1 MLEGDQRPFG
11 FCNHHIGKSCV
22 IWLANEDREEAL
34 SILLL
39 KVFNNLLLWYHCP
52 LSQVHSQDF
61 PGGPVV
67 KTPCFQCQGHGFDP
81 CLGN

>member
-11 FCNHHIGKSCV
+11 FSIHHIGKSCV

-61 PGGPVV
+61 PGGPVI
-67 KTPCFQCQGHGFDP
+67 
-81 CLGN
+81 

>member
-1 MLEGDQRPFG
+1 MYGSNAIELQCWKVIRDHLVSLSTILARAVLFG
-11 FCNHHIGKSCV
+11 LLMKT
-22 IWLANEDREEAL
+22 EEAL

-61 PGGPVV
+61 PGGP
-67 KTPCFQCQGHGFDP
+67 
-81 CLGN
+81 